1 MYLLIYL
8 YIILDC
14 SRHVV
19 RDVVFVVDT
28 SSHRSS
34 EFQLIRELIED
45 IIIYLKLSTPETLF
59 GLITYDNVAQLEFNI
74 SKYTDLTTLL
84 PAINLGLSYSHNDG
98 TNTGNALRLLLS
110 GSVEGG
116 FLQLRENTSK
126 VAIVI
131 TDGYLTD
138 SSSLRSAASSLHAA
152 NIFDVYAIGIN
163 HDNIYNIRNLQ
174 LIANDQSFVF
184 YTNSFHSVTAQ
195 QLRDDVINML
205 CYSKHTCTVVYAY

>member
-1 MYLLIYL
+1 MCMYV

-28 SSHRSS
+28 SGHESL
-34 EFQLIRELIED
+34 EILRELIED
-45 IIIYLKLSTPETLF
+45 IIIYLKLSIPETLF

-163 HDNIYNIRNLQ
+163 HDNIYYIRDLQ
-174 LIANDQSFVF
+174 SIANDQSFVF
-184 YTNSFHSVTAQ
+184 YTNFFHSVTAQ
-195 QLRDDVINML
+195 QLRDDVIEEL
-205 CYSKHTCTVVYAY
+205 CYGKHAYTYIQLYF